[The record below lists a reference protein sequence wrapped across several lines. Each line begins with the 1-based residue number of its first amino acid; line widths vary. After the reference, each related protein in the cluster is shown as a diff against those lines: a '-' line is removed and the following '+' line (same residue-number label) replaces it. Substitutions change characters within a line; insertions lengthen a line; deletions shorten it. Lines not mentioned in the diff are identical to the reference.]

1 MLIFYPAIYHYEKKF
16 NFYDS
21 CNCKKINMG
30 YIKVQTS
37 VPVAQLD
44 RASASGVEG
53 LAFESRRAYHF
64 FLLVLRVISSLASVA
79 PAVTYLGMLPWSLL
93 AKPEIPPQSFA
104 KNGVLNFFVL
114 WIALLAS
121 LPLVSYLGLLP

>member
-1 MLIFYPAIYHYEKKF
+1 
-16 NFYDS
+16 
-21 CNCKKINMG
+21 MG

-64 FLLVLRVISSLASVA
+64 FCPFRCFEFKGKA
-79 PAVTYLGMLPWSLL
+79 PA
-93 AKPEIPPQSFA
+93 
-104 KNGVLNFFVL
+104 FFVHSFGFYQNPAFPNRKCH
-114 WIALLAS
+114 ISATQNHS
-121 LPLVSYLGLLP
+121 VCHIKKK

>member
-1 MLIFYPAIYHYEKKF
+1 
-16 NFYDS
+16 
-21 CNCKKINMG
+21 MG

-64 FLLVLRVISSLASVA
+64 FAFFRCFEFKSKA
-79 PAVTYLGMLPWSLL
+79 PA
-93 AKPEIPPQSFA
+93 
-104 KNGVLNFFVL
+104 FFVHSFGFYQ
-114 WIALLAS
+114 IHAF
-121 LPLVSYLGLLP
+121 PNRI

>member
-1 MLIFYPAIYHYEKKF
+1 
-16 NFYDS
+16 
-21 CNCKKINMG
+21 MG

-64 FLLVLRVISSLASVA
+64 FCLFSGNSSPDFLLQQ
-79 PAVTYLGMLPWSLL
+79 LL
-93 AKPEIPPQSFA
+93 Q
-104 KNGVLNFFVL
+104 VFFTHHC
-114 WIALLAS
+114 IIHNS
-121 LPLVSYLGLLP
+121 PFGRYQQ